1 MCYYI
6 QSKLKIP
13 LEIENKFKNKCK
25 KIILD
30 EINNKEIDNKRF
42 AEILNILPSGVDIL
56 LNTQYW
62 SIETIIRIANALD
75 FKKVLN
81 IFL

>member
-25 KIILD
+25 KIIID

-56 LNTQYW
+56 LNTQHW

-75 FKKVLN
+75 LKIILD
-81 IFL
+81 IFS